1 VLRDLILNWSVEEA
15 SFMIFRRAFIPYGG
29 YWSTPFCRWQGSLAH
44 LHAIPFAAEIATRAL
59 EDRDIPP
66 RVFDSLYFGLTV
78 PQRHS
83 FYGGPWL
90 AGLIG
95 AETIAA
101 PMIGQA
107 CATAA
112 RLMALTGCELET
124 CAAAGEERVILTI
137 TADRCS
143 NGPHIYYP
151 NPMGPG
157 GTGDTEDWVL
167 DNFGFDPF
175 PGNAM
180 IDTAENVARE
190 VGITREE
197 QDEMTLLRHQQYGA
211 AIEDDSAFLRRFM
224 VMPIEV
230 KDARGRKILAT
241 VDGDEG
247 VFPTTAE
254 GLARLKPLQQ
264 GGTVTYGTQTHPADG
279 NCGIIVTTRER
290 ARALSRDPKVEIQ
303 LLSYGEARA
312 KKGYMA
318 MAVVPAARQA
328 LSRAGISV
336 EDLKV
341 IKTHNPFAVNDI
353 YFCREMGV
361 EPEAMNNYGSS
372 LIYGHAQGPT
382 GHRLIIEVIEELVV
396 LGGGYGLFVGC
407 AAGDSGAG
415 VVVQVST

>member
-1 VLRDLILNWSVEEA
+1 MFFQKA
-15 SFMIFRRAFIPYGG
+15 YIPYGG
-29 YWSTPFCRWQGSLAH
+29 YWSTPFCRWQGSFAH
-44 LHAIPFAAEIATRAL
+44 LNAIPFAAEIAVRAL
-59 EDRDIPP
+59 EERDISPQ
-66 RVFDSLYFGLTV
+66 VFDSLYLGITV
-78 PQRHS
+78 PQKHT

-95 AETIAA
+95 AETITG

-107 CATAA
+107 CATGA
-112 RLMALTGCELET
+112 RVMGLAGFELEAT
-124 CAAAGEERVILTI
+124 SNAGEERVILTI

-151 NPMGPG
+151 NPLGPG
-157 GTGDTEDWVL
+157 GTGDKEDWVW
-167 DNFGFDPF
+167 DNFGNDPYAR
-175 PGNAM
+175 NAM

-190 VGITREE
+190 VGITKEE
-197 QDEMTLLRHQQYGA
+197 QDEVTLLRYQQYDDA
-211 AIEDDSAFLRRFM
+211 LKDDSAFLRRYM

-230 KDARGRKILAT
+230 KDARGRKVLAT

-254 GLARLKPLQQ
+254 GLARLRPVLE

-279 NCGIIVTTRER
+279 NCGVIVTTQER
-290 ARALSRDPKVEIQ
+290 ARELSRDPKIEIQ
-303 LLSYGEARA
+303 LLSYGEAKA

-328 LSRAGISV
+328 LSRASITI
-336 EDLKV
+336 EDVKV

-361 EPEAMNNYGSS
+361 KLEAMNNYGSS
-372 LIYGHAQGPT
+372 IVWGHPQGPT
-382 GHRLIIEVIEELVV
+382 GHRLIIEVIEELILV
-396 LGGGYGLFVGC
+396 GGGYGLFVGC
-407 AAGDSGAG
+407 AAGDSAGG
-415 VVVQVST
+415 VVVNVTV